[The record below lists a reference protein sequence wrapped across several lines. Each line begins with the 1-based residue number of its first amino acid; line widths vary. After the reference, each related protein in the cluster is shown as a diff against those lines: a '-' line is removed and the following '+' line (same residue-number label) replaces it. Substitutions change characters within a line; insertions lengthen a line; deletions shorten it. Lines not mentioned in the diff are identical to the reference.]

1 MIRAMGR
8 LYMLMFALEILLV
21 VVALI
26 SCLSAQDDEVRALPR
41 FVWIILILLF
51 PIVGSV
57 VYFAV
62 GRPVQT
68 APRSTWQAGRG
79 FPEATRPAPAKA
91 PDDDPEFLAQLER
104 QARRDD
110 AELLR
115 QWEADLRR
123 REDELR
129 NKEESPGTE
138 A

>member
-1 MIRAMGR
+1 MMHAMGR
-8 LYMLMFALEILLV
+8 FYMLMFALEILLV
-21 VVALI
+21 VLALI

-62 GRPVQT
+62 GRPLTT
-68 APRSTWQAGRG
+68 APRTTWRAGGG
-79 FPEATRPAPAKA
+79 FPEATRPVRA
-91 PDDDPEFLAQLER
+91 PDDDPEFLARLER
-104 QARRDD
+104 QSRRDD
-110 AELLR
+110 AEMLR

-129 NKEESPGTE
+129 EKQDPTGTE

>member
-1 MIRAMGR
+1 MPTRAEQHIPRRRGMIRAMGR
-8 LYMLMFALEILLV
+8 LYLLMFALEILLV

-51 PIVGSV
+51 PIVGSI

-62 GRPVQT
+62 GRPLAT
-68 APRSTWQAGRG
+68 ASRSTWRAGGG
-79 FPEATRPAPAKA
+79 FPEAARPARA
-91 PDDDPEFLAQLER
+91 PDDDPEFLAGLER

-123 REDELR
+123 REE
-129 NKEESPGTE
+129 
-138 A
+138 

>member
-1 MIRAMGR
+1 MHAMGR

-21 VVALI
+21 VLALI

-41 FVWIILILLF
+41 YVWIILILLF
-51 PIVGSV
+51 PLVGSIA
-57 VYFAV
+57 YFAG
-62 GRPVQT
+62 GRPLSAA
-68 APRSTWQAGRG
+68 APRTNWRPGGG
-79 FPEATRPAPAKA
+79 FPEATRPVRA
-91 PDDDPEFLAQLER
+91 PDDDPEFLAGLER

-110 AELLR
+110 ADMLR

-129 NKEESPGTE
+129 KKQDPTGTD

>member
-1 MIRAMGR
+1 MMHAMGR

-51 PIVGSV
+51 PIVGSI

-62 GRPVQT
+62 GRPLQT
-68 APRSTWQAGRG
+68 TPRTTWRAAGG
-79 FPEATRPAPAKA
+79 FPEATRPPRA

-104 QARRDD
+104 QSRRDD
-110 AELLR
+110 TEMLR
-115 QWEADLRR
+115 QWEQDLRR

-129 NKEESPGTE
+129 KKQDTTDTD